1 MLTMTLVFRS
11 ILAVNTHNP
20 DLAFKELYFYKEK
33 KQTRDGRISAR
44 FHESYPASPG
54 NKELN

>member
-1 MLTMTLVFRS
+1 MTLVFRS

-33 KQTRDGRISAR
+33 KQKRDGRISAR
-44 FHESYPASPG
+44 FHEISG
-54 NKELN
+54 WL